1 MTIVSFLFDTAK
13 NNIPYLMD
21 LLLKAD
27 FYRLLETLATVVIY
41 KSHLAAVGTL
51 IRRTDRHAIA
61 GTYDA
66 FDERWFCRVHHLDAH
81 PVHIVY
87 LKGYAP

>member
-27 FYRLLETLATVVIY
+27 FYRLLETLATVVIF
-41 KSHLAAVGTL
+41 KSHLELFIGNVDYTYPGARKHDIGPALSILNQVSHGDAC
-51 IRRTDRHAIA
+51 IRAT
-61 GTYDA
+61 
-66 FDERWFCRVHHLDAH
+66 
-81 PVHIVY
+81 
-87 LKGYAP
+87 